1 MNTLEEIKN
10 LIEAQL
16 AGSTAEVGDMTGT
29 GDHLEILVISDDF
42 KGKLLLDQHQMVM
55 DVLKE
60 SLKEKVHAVK
70 IKTITKEKYNQQG

>member
-1 MNTLEEIKN
+1 MNPLEEIKN
-10 LIEAQL
+10 LIESQL
-16 AGSTAEVGDMTGT
+16 TGSTAEVGDMTGT
-29 GDHLEILVISDDF
+29 GDHLEILVISDEF

>member
-1 MNTLEEIKN
+1 